1 MHKHY
6 PLKSNVIRVINKTF
20 ISHYVEVCIKEK
32 NNSNDPFA
40 AKLHKKQRN
49 YEVALAK
56 KLRKTTFRDVYHMTY
71 LQRTIRIFVNHYL
84 QIEPTT

>member
-20 ISHYVEVCIKEK
+20 TVIMLRSALKK
-32 NNSNDPFA
+32 KTNNSNDPFA

-71 LQRTIRIFVNHYL
+71 LQRTIRKFVNHYL
-84 QIEPTT
+84 QI